1 MWGHL
6 EPDTCGVR
14 LCGALQYIAEIAEL
28 QGRTEV
34 SCCAWA
40 AASGRLWIERGCTHK
55 RLEDHVGVGA
65 CNISRSIS
73 AKRCQRSRLCVA
85 LLPSDPCVEFLLKLR
100 PWSRFVYGPAFSV

>member
-1 MWGHL
+1 MW
-6 EPDTCGVR
+6 
-14 LCGALQYIAEIAEL
+14 ALQYIAEIAEV

-40 AASGRLWIERGCTHK
+40 AASGRLW
-55 RLEDHVGVGA
+55 
-65 CNISRSIS
+65 IS